1 MRVAEAE
8 PQPVSSQTVRSQSGD
23 TRAGFFYAL
32 AAYLLWGF
40 LPLYLKLLQDINA
53 FEVMAHRAFW
63 SLPVAGVI
71 LWWIGRTG
79 DILPTLKSPRKLAIL
94 FVTATIISANWT
106 IYVWAISVER
116 TIEAALGYYINPL
129 ITVAMGAAF
138 LGERFTRA
146 QVVALVL
153 ATLAVL
159 LLTVRGGVFPWI
171 SLTLAFSFA
180 TYGFLRKTVDVGPT
194 QGFLVEVMLLAPFAL
209 GYIVWLEATGQGAF
223 FESMSYTALLLG
235 CGPVTA
241 TPLILYAFGAKGLR
255 LSTIGLMQY
264 IAPTMIFLTGLLVFR
279 EPFSFWQAVAFVMI
293 WIALVIYTWS
303 ALRKPG

>member
-8 PQPVSSQTVRSQSGD
+8 PQSLNHRNARPQSGD
-23 TRAGFFYAL
+23 TRAGLFYAL
-32 AAYLLWGF
+32 GAYLLWGF

-63 SLPVAGVI
+63 SLPVAGVV
-71 LWWIGRTG
+71 LWLIGRTG
-79 DILPTLKSPRKLAIL
+79 DVLPTLKSPQKLAIL
-94 FVTATIISANWT
+94 FVTATIISSNWT
-106 IYVWAISVER
+106 IYVWAISAER

-146 QVVALVL
+146 QMVALAL
-153 ATLAVL
+153 ATLAVV
-159 LLTVRGGVFPWI
+159 LLTLRGGVFPWI

-180 TYGFLRKTVDVGPT
+180 LYGFLRKTIDVGPT
-194 QGFLVEVMLLAPFAL
+194 QGFLVEVMLLSPFAL
-209 GYIVWLEATGQGAF
+209 AYIIWREATGQGVF
-223 FESMSYTALLLG
+223 LESVSYTALLLG
-235 CGPVTA
+235 CGPATA
-241 TPLILYAFGAKGLR
+241 VPLILYAFGAKGLR

-303 ALRKPG
+303 ALRKPA